1 MVQELSHGDEFLVEL
16 GQDGFVLLFKFFP
29 VAFELLFCVLDAL
42 NFLIEDFHVFVIVS
56 GDVVDRVFGG
66 YNSVFLVSGR
76 VVNTVDTE

>member
-1 MVQELSHGDEFLVEL
+1 LVQELSHGDEFLVEL
-16 GQDGFVLLFKFFP
+16 GQDGFVLLLKFFP

-42 NFLIEDFHVFVIVS
+42 NFLIEDFHVLVIVS

-66 YNSVFLVSGR
+66 YNSVFLVGGR